1 MAMLKHLG
9 RIVQIPYMAWAFV
22 WFVVLMVLAAAWA
35 APVYA
40 IMGAKGQKIM
50 FPAYKLWAR
59 IWFVLCGIRLV
70 VENKEHINSA
80 QPAIIAANHSSH
92 LDVLNGALASPI
104 MVRALAKVEL
114 KKIPVLGYMF
124 QTSSVFVDRSSPES
138 RKRSVERL
146 QRTLNAG
153 FSLFLFP
160 EGTRNRTQ
168 KPLTPF
174 YDGAFRI
181 AILSQRPIVP
191 LVILGATKVIPM
203 KGISLTPGTIR
214 CKYLPPIPTKG
225 LGESDLNAL
234 KSKVFT
240 IMEAE
245 LLAQHPE
252 LYVLSNSAQG

>member
-1 MAMLKHLG
+1 MKKVSGFFG
-9 RIVQIPYMAWAFV
+9 RIIQVPYMVWAFV
-22 WFVVLMVLAAAWA
+22 WFVVLMLAAAAWA
-35 APVYA
+35 VPVYA
-40 IMGAKGQKIM
+40 LLGAKGQKIM

-59 IWFVLCGIRLV
+59 CWFLLCGIRLV
-70 VENKEHINSA
+70 VENKHHINEA

-92 LDVLNGALASPI
+92 LDVLNGALASPL

-160 EGTRNRTQ
+160 EGTRNRSS

-191 LVILGATKVIPM
+191 LVVLGATKVFPM
-203 KGISLTPGTIR
+203 KGISLKPGTIR
-214 CKYLPPIPTKG
+214 CRYLPGIQT
-225 LGESDLNAL
+225 LGMNDSDLNGL
-234 KSKVFT
+234 KEQVYGL
-240 IMEAE
+240 MEAE
-245 LLAQHPE
+245 LLREQAE
-252 LYVLSNSAQG
+252 LYS